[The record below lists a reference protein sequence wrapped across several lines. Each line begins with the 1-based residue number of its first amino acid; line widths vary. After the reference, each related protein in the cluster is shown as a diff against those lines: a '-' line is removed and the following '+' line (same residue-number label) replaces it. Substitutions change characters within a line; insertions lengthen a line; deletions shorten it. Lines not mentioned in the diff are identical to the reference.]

1 MSEAESSS
9 KIKTHRTATELS
21 SSSLFALLNDDVLQ
35 NILARLPAL
44 SFASATCVSKLWNRV
59 CNRVLSRPKFASA
72 LSLDPCP
79 FVCKKTTNLPLYPS
93 PISLLQIRVLKYIL
107 CIKMKCGFF
116 FFFFFFFV
124 LKIDIGCCGRCSW

>member
-9 KIKTHRTATELS
+9 KIKTHRTTTELSSSS

-116 FFFFFFFV
+116 FFFFF
-124 LKIDIGCCGRCSW
+124 CTEN